1 MPRRWAQKNR
11 RPRLRTSGV
20 APVVPPHFAA
30 PLARAASAARPGSS
44 EEVHRTMHRPVNG
57 GRSTLSGHPSPPTAP
72 GRIRAFPSGSE
83 RGSEVFSPGVFG
95 PASQLPRFS
104 CPSGRQV
111 TRPHRRRFGLHL
123 SSDPS
128 KPPVV
133 CQPLG
138 CRLGAPHGI
147 APVVVG
153 EGPVPSHRLQDDHP
167 ALVGTV
173 CPPASGIGR
182 RWRHGTLPYDGRAT
196 DLGTTQNG
204 EAHPL
209 PGTSVSNPKWRTT
222 SA

>member
-1 MPRRWAQKNR
+1 MVVIRRIIDVPRSRSPDNRLARRHPRWGRSPDEPRSWAQKNR

-44 EEVHRTMHRPVNG
+44 SEVHRAMHRPVNG
-57 GRSTLSGHPSPPTAP
+57 GRSTQRGHPSPPTAP
-72 GRIRAFPSGSE
+72 RKSRDLPSGSE

-128 KPPVV
+128 KHRDP
-133 CQPLG
+133 CQPFG
-138 CRLGAPHGI
+138 
-147 APVVVG
+147 
-153 EGPVPSHRLQDDHP
+153 
-167 ALVGTV
+167 
-173 CPPASGIGR
+173 
-182 RWRHGTLPYDGRAT
+182 
-196 DLGTTQNG
+196 NG
-204 EAHPL
+204 LSSPEC
-209 PGTSVSNPKWRTT
+209 RTT